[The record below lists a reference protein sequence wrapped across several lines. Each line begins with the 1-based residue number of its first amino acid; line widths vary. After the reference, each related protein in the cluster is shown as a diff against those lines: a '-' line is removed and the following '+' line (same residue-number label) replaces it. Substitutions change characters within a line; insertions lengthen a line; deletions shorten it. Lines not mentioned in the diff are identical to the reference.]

1 MKRIFI
7 YLIGFLP
14 LVYLLIRL
22 FIIDDVNDPIKYIY
36 TITGASATVI
46 IFFTITISMIKNK
59 INLMKYRK
67 EIGLLGFFYVLLHL
81 LNFIVLFMAVT
92 STKKLFKKYH
102 KYHKFVYLSLI
113 LVTIHWVM
121 AQKAISI
128 LQFVYILVILII
140 AYYKLLQQIINN
152 NND

>member
-36 TITGASATVI
+36 TITGASAIVI

-81 LNFIVLFMAVT
+81 LNFIVLDA
-92 STKKLFKKYH
+92 LFEKR
-102 KYHKFVYLSLI
+102 L
-113 LVTIHWVM
+113 
-121 AQKAISI
+121 
-128 LQFVYILVILII
+128 
-140 AYYKLLQQIINN
+140 
-152 NND
+152 

>member
-59 INLMKYRK
+59 NEEIHLYSLSTNL
-67 EIGLLGFFYVLLHL
+67 FH
-81 LNFIVLFMAVT
+81 
-92 STKKLFKKYH
+92 
-102 KYHKFVYLSLI
+102 
-113 LVTIHWVM
+113 
-121 AQKAISI
+121 
-128 LQFVYILVILII
+128 
-140 AYYKLLQQIINN
+140 
-152 NND
+152 